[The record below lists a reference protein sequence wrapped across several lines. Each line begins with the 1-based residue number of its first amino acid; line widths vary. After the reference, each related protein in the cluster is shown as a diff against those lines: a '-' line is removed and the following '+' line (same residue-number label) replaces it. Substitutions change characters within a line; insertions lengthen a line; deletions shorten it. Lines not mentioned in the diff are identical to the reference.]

1 MKKVLVYQ
9 GEEYELKPVPE
20 DSDAGSPI
28 KEYLQTIGRAGGKA
42 TAAKLTPEERSE
54 RARKMNEGKKRK
66 KAKPC

>member
-1 MKKVLVYQ
+1 MCSA
-9 GEEYELKPVPE
+9 GEGYLATYTKGE
-20 DSDAGSPI
+20 DMTKEEI

-66 KAKPC
+66 KEKI